1 MPILTAVDWLILL
14 LSIAFAVG
22 IGSALRPSMKSS
34 SEFLFAGRALPAWIC
49 TLAFL
54 AASIGAPEV
63 IGMGAWGAKYGLQA
77 AQFYGVGAIP
87 AMLFAG
93 LFLMP
98 LYYGSKARSLPEF
111 LGLRFDQKTR
121 ILHAC
126 AVALMAVFSS
136 GISLYVIAKAIQT
149 LHLFDVIFRTLGW
162 DQQRIFSVVILLSAV
177 IVLVYLLCGGLAAAM
192 YNQAIQF
199 VLLIAAFLPMVLLG
213 LRNIGGWSGLKASLP
228 DAQMHLWK
236 GMAHAGSNPMG
247 LEMVGLTL
255 GLGVVL
261 GSSVC
266 CTDIRVMQT
275 AMAAKDVES
284 ARRVPL
290 LAAIPRLLLPFL
302 VVLPG
307 LLAISLPTPHT
318 TSVTRMDG
326 DTIVRTTNVVRPEA
340 EAGKG
345 LVPAQLDP
353 TTGKIMRRANGQPLL
368 NYEMATP
375 GLLVHYLPTG
385 LLGLGLAALLACL
398 MGGVAANA
406 TAFNAVVTHD
416 LYPLL
421 LQKEPGD
428 PHLLAVARWATLG
441 GLLLSVAAAFAAS
454 GVSSVMDALV
464 MGFSLLSAP
473 LVATFLLGVF
483 WKRAT
488 GHGAFL
494 GLLAGFGAALLHH
507 GLTLPLAAQA
517 GIQGGWIAMLHQYPS
532 QIAQSLWTAMLAFCA
547 NLIVT
552 ALASLATQARPEAEL
567 TGLVYSLTPQ
577 QPRTKAVWWKQPC
590 TLATAIL
597 LLAVALNILFA

>member
-1 MPILTAVDWLILL
+1 VPILTAVDWLILL
-14 LSIAFAVG
+14 LSVVFAVG
-22 IGSALRPSMKSS
+22 IGSALRPAMKSS
-34 SEFLFAGRALPAWIC
+34 NEYLFAGRALPAWIC

-54 AASIGAPEV
+54 TASIGAPEM
-63 IGMGAWGAKYGLQA
+63 IGMGAWGARYGLQA
-77 AQFYGVGAIP
+77 AQFYGIGAIP

-93 LFLMP
+93 LVLMP

-136 GISLYVIAKAIQT
+136 GISLYVIAKTIQA
-149 LHLFDVIFRTLGW
+149 LQLFDGIFRTLGW
-162 DQQRIFSVVILLSAV
+162 DQHRVFGVVILLSAA
-177 IVLVYLLCGGLAAAM
+177 IVLAYLLCGGLAAAM

-213 LRNIGGWSGLKASLP
+213 LRNIGGWSGLKAALP

-236 GMAHAGSNPMG
+236 GLAHSGSNPMG

-261 GSSVC
+261 GSSIC
-266 CTDIRVMQT
+266 CTDSRVMQT
-275 AMAAKDVES
+275 AMAAKDLDS

-290 LAAIPRLLLPFL
+290 LAAMPRLLLPLL
-302 VVLPG
+302 VILPG
-307 LLAISLPTPHT
+307 LLAIALPTPRT
-318 TSVTRMDG
+318 TVSMRIDG

-340 EAGKG
+340 EAGRG
-345 LVPAQLDP
+345 LVPAQLDSA
-353 TTGKIMRRANGQPLL
+353 TGKIMRDANGQPLL

-375 GLLVHYLPTG
+375 YLLVHYLPTG

-416 LYPLL
+416 LYPSLRQNQL
-421 LQKEPGD
+421 GD
-428 PHLLAVARWATLG
+428 PHLLSVARWVTLG

-454 GVSSVMDALV
+454 GFGSVMDALV

-473 LVATFLLGVF
+473 LVATFLLGIF

-494 GLLAGFGAALLHH
+494 GLVAGFGVALLHY
-507 GLTLPLAAQA
+507 GLTLPLAAHA
-517 GIQGGWIAMLHQYPS
+517 GLQGGWIAVLHSYPS
-532 QIAQSLWTAMLAFCA
+532 QIAQSLWTAIFAFCA

-552 ALASLATQARPEAEL
+552 ALVSLATQVRPEAEL
-567 TGLVYSLTPQ
+567 VGLVYSLTPR
-577 QPRTKAVWWKQPC
+577 PPVTKAVWWKQPC

-597 LLAVALNILFA
+597 LFAVALNILFA